1 MPKVDVIEI
10 RVKELLEQY
19 PETRNNDNLLYV
31 KYLEEYHYIEFNKNT
46 FVHYEKYGLP
56 SFKTVERNRRKI
68 QNEQNYCKASERIEE
83 KRKEAETEYINN
95 FRR

>member
-1 MPKVDVIEI
+1 MPRVDVIEI

-31 KYLEEYHYIEFNKNT
+31 KYLEEYHYVEFNKNT
-46 FVHYEKYGLP
+46 FVNYEKYGLP
-56 SFKTVERNRRKI
+56 SYKTIERNRRKI
-68 QNEQNYCKASERIEE
+68 QNEQNYYKPSKEVET
-83 KRKEAETEYINN
+83 KRKEAEQEYINN